1 MEYNEEKIIQDDKE
15 LKSQNDDNILDEIKE
30 DENIKGQNE
39 ENENVI
45 EDNIKID
52 EKNIKKEE
60 EINKEKKEEINNE
73 KKIESKEENN
83 DKKYGEIK
91 IEEVINNRNEQK
103 ENEKENN
110 LNKNE
115 GKEENILNEIEENSE
130 NLNEKGEEKNE
141 ENKNIILN
149 KKKTNEYLEGNYTI
163 KRNLSELD
171 EYDKSI
177 KVIILGDSNVG
188 KSSLIHRLINKEFV
202 DLPATLGIEYHTYVI
217 SINEFK
223 IRMQIWDTAGQE
235 KFNSIVSNY
244 YKNTE
249 VAIFVYSIDKENTF
263 DNIKKWYNKF
273 YENCTG
279 NSINILL
286 GNKSDLKDENRKV
299 SYEQGKNFAKNNNLK
314 IFKEISCKSNDDN
327 EVNNIIETFDEIAKY
342 IYDIYKDTINTS
354 SSIDINYVA
363 SNSMVALGEKQRKN
377 KSGKKCCL

>member
-1 MEYNEEKIIQDDKE
+1 
-15 LKSQNDDNILDEIKE
+15 
-30 DENIKGQNE
+30 
-39 ENENVI
+39 
-45 EDNIKID
+45 
-52 EKNIKKEE
+52 
-60 EINKEKKEEINNE
+60 
-73 KKIESKEENN
+73 
-83 DKKYGEIK
+83 
-91 IEEVINNRNEQK
+91 
-103 ENEKENN
+103 
-110 LNKNE
+110 
-115 GKEENILNEIEENSE
+115 
-130 NLNEKGEEKNE
+130 
-141 ENKNIILN
+141 
-149 KKKTNEYLEGNYTI
+149 
-163 KRNLSELD
+163 
-171 EYDKSI
+171 
-177 KVIILGDSNVG
+177 
-188 KSSLIHRLINKEFV
+188 
-202 DLPATLGIEYHTYVI
+202 
-217 SINEFK
+217 
-223 IRMQIWDTAGQE
+223 MQIWDTAGQE

-377 KSGKKCCL
+377 KSGKK